1 MKAFYPGSFDPPHL
15 GHIDVIKRA
24 AKVCDQLVVGVG
36 GNPEKKPFLPAM
48 TRCELIRAEC
58 AGLRNVEVVQYS
70 GATVHWAKSNGV
82 TCLVRGLRSAGDL
95 EAEAPMATVN
105 RANGFETVFLVCDP
119 ALAHVSSGMIRQV
132 MAAGLGT
139 EGLIPGR
146 VHDAI
151 RRWSAP

>member
-15 GHIDVIKRA
+15 GHLDVIKRA
-24 AKVCDQLVVGVG
+24 AKVCDVLVVGVG

-48 TRCELIRAEC
+48 TRCEILRAEC
-58 AGLRNVEVVQYS
+58 GGLRNVEVVQYT

-82 TCLVRGLRSAGDL
+82 QTLVRGLRSAADL
-95 EAEAPMATVN
+95 DAEAPMASVH
-105 RANGFETVFLVCDP
+105 RANGFETLFLLCDP
-119 ALAHVSSGMIRQV
+119 ALAHVSSRIIRQV
-132 MAAGLGT
+132 MAAGLST

-151 RRWSAP
+151 RRWTAP